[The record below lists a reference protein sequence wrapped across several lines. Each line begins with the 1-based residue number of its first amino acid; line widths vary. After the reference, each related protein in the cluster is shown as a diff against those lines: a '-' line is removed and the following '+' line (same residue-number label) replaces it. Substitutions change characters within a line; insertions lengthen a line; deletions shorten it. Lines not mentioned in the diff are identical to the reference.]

1 MGYSPWGCKE
11 SNITEWLTFHFTSLL
26 LIDLSQ
32 LAFQWHLFLFIL
44 IEITL
49 IHKFINF
56 MWMTLHS
63 YSCIHW
69 SMLTTKNLVS
79 NCHHTVDHLCPF
91 CSPIP
96 SPLVTISVSKCL
108 VLFGLLI
115 FYFVY
120 IPHMSEIIWHLPF
133 SIWFIS
139 LSIILLRSIY
149 MVANGKIPSILWLS
163 SIPLCIYLSIHW
175 WAIRLFLYLGCCK

>member
-1 MGYSPWGCKE
+1 MGKIPWRRECQPTPVFLLGEFHGQGSLMGYSPWGCKE

-115 FYFVY
+115 YFILY
-120 IPHMSEIIWHLPF
+120 IFHIWVKSYGICLFPF
-133 SIWFIS
+133 GLF
-139 LSIILLRSIY
+139 
-149 MVANGKIPSILWLS
+149 P
-163 SIPLCIYLSIHW
+163 
-175 WAIRLFLYLGCCK
+175 WA